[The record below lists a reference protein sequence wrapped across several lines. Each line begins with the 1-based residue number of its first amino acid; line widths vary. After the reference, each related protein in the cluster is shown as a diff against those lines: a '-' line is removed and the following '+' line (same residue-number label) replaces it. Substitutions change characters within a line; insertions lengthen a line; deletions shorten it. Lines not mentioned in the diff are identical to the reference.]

1 MAERDDEPVPPP
13 EWLPPEGAPPP
24 IAEAGPPPPRP
35 AYAPPP
41 TAPPP
46 AYAPPTAA
54 PPAEGTPPPA
64 PGPPPPAPAPPGYG
78 PFGAYTAPPGPPV
91 PAPPRLRGPRGEPLF
106 GRWECASW
114 WSRVGA
120 YLIDVA
126 IALVAPVAAGAAL
139 LAASGHGL
147 HVAGTVLVLAGPPLV
162 WGLYASLFMARPG
175 ERNGQTLGKQAVGIR
190 VVRDSDQPVSF
201 AYGLV
206 RELAVREVLFAIASG
221 IVFGIP
227 ALLDYFWPLWDES
240 DRALHDM
247 IVSSHVV
254 RADPVTS

>member
-1 MAERDDEPVPPP
+1 M
-13 EWLPPEGAPPP
+13 EGYGKRTTCEVLFAHT
-24 IAEAGPPPPRP
+24 AGPPDR
-35 AYAPPP
+35 A
-41 TAPPP
+41 TIS
-46 AYAPPTAA
+46 
-54 PPAEGTPPPA
+54 
-64 PGPPPPAPAPPGYG
+64 
-78 PFGAYTAPPGPPV
+78 
-91 PAPPRLRGPRGEPLF
+91 
-106 GRWECASW
+106 ASK
-114 WSRVGA
+114 RYRA
-120 YLIDVA
+120 R
-126 IALVAPVAAGAAL
+126 
-139 LAASGHGL
+139 
-147 HVAGTVLVLAGPPLV
+147 
-162 WGLYASLFMARPG
+162 RPG